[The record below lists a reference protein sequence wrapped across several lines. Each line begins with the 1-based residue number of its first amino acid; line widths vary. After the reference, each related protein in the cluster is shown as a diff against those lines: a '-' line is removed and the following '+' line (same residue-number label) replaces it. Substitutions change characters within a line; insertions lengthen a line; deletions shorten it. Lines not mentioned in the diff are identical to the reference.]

1 MWGGL
6 AFVFGVWFVP
16 LILWLILDSPFKKQ
30 TNCNVSEKENKL
42 SKRIFTVAT
51 IIGIIVMI
59 LVAILG
65 K

>member
-30 TNCNVSEKENKL
+30 ANCNA
-42 SKRIFTVAT
+42 SKKKIN
-51 IIGIIVMI
+51 
-59 LVAILG
+59 LVKGYLQ
-65 K
+65 

>member
-16 LILWLILDSPFKKQ
+16 LILWLILDSPFKKKAS
-30 TNCNVSEKENKL
+30 CNASEKENKL
-42 SKRIFTVAT
+42 SKRIFTVAS